1 MGSPLDLVNSD
12 AFRKKLI
19 TRNLTPYLKAPNRP
33 TPPFNTEY
41 IQSDTSV
48 QDSPDQLIDEPSFA
62 NKLYPLNKWGNEG
75 GYQQAP
81 DPVGNTNTKS
91 NEGEYGFQD
100 ANILSEAEPE
110 SKNWRKIN
118 AFGNGSEQLYDSGE
132 FVGNLETIDANG
144 STRYYNNQPY
154 PNFNPSTY
162 GPVSILLTPD
172 PQGSNGLLSSDSYL
186 ARLGASRL
194 RKGFEE
200 RIATA
205 IVQQTV
211 GRANAFNVRSGTDV
225 LNLVTGRVPLIE
237 PNYTITAPSNP
248 ILAATDFALR
258 LAGSTIPTSTI
269 PGSYFDASIN
279 SGQPTTIQQLSAAF
293 AKTSVGKSFSR
304 LLGGDKTGSQLF
316 LNNTGGGQKS
326 RLFGNIDY
334 NKFKPDYQRTLF
346 DRAAGVLVG
355 STTDNSNFYVGSRT
369 SDPSRIFSPGGD
381 IPVNQFG
388 QEVQSPVYGPN
399 ELAALYEGPD
409 LESKLGANGPTYGNG
424 GGVEGG
430 FTWVSPKYKDNAGK
444 YVGIGGEIIRQDED
458 YKPSSYD
465 KTQSTNQTYREGSI
479 LDDTQRLINSQPAGG
494 RRLQH
499 VGNAIDQ
506 VSKVFHDGYREITK
520 GSRVLKYI
528 GSIGQEVGTEYCR
541 IFTKDVPYLQ
551 YNDLQKRNGMTT
563 EGRKFAYSVMD
574 KTWNLNIYPNKQE
587 GGQDSTNLI
596 GTTNNAYAKKYMFSL
611 ENLAWRTSNTPG
623 FSVSDLAICERGPNG
638 GRVMWFP
645 PYGLTF
651 TENVTANWKNTDFI
665 GRPEPVYTYNNTNR
679 TGSLTWKIVVDH
691 PSVLNLLVDKVLK
704 NETNRPRID
713 SIIDS
718 FFAGCRTYDLYE
730 LAKKYYTINP
740 NDLFQLQQMI
750 SSKEM
755 TKEQLTYAVKTIQ
768 PGNTGGQ
775 GEPVKQ
781 TSEPIQ
787 IPNSKNIGFYFDNDI
802 PKEKDNVANFASQ
815 YDAYSTNVLSGEY
828 TKKSTAALTQSFF
841 TSVVEPN
848 YKQIQKLCEDIGNA
862 LKNNEGTITITVD
875 SSCSAPATR
884 SYNEQLSRRRINAAI
899 QYFKTNTNTATYF
912 NSSPRRLFL
921 VEGKAS
927 GENASVQQYDAQKKD
942 FTSGVPVSCTDGDPQ
957 AKGGDTKAASKE
969 IYTTTAMACRRA
981 YINVDTSKLTQPPPQ
996 KSSSIT
1002 QEKPQPQLSN
1012 VLVGTVTPVTTTVQT
1027 IEEKF
1032 VERDNITKRVLRSLL
1047 SECNYFEA
1055 IKEETPMVYDNLK
1068 DKLKFFQP
1076 AFHSMTPEG
1085 LNTRLTFLQ
1094 QCMRPGDTIPTIK
1107 TVGQTNE
1114 LQYNNATNTAFG
1126 APPVLVL
1133 RIGDFYN
1140 TKIIPTSL
1148 ALTYEDLDIN
1158 PEGIG
1163 IQPMIAN
1170 VTLGFN
1176 FIGGSGLKESVDKLQ
1191 NALTFNYYANTE
1203 MYDDRADATDLSY
1216 KVIDKAFLNAIGAQ
1230 PPAATVNQT
1239 QDNNPQTNESTIGDI
1254 LSTSGTTG
1262 TTSYQKYMNNL
1273 VSQTQTYFQNYINKS
1288 KECVKQYNNA
1298 MLQNLTCDRN
1308 YTKGTFLVD
1317 TTPGKEVY
1325 LIGKPNN
1332 VQQVVN
1338 NVFTDYVVNIE
1349 STDPNTQDLFI
1360 NFMSSNKGFSP
1371 KVIRQLTMNLKN
1383 FVTNKTSTYQNAVT
1397 QLSQELVNQQ
1407 QTFIQYLTRANVI
1420 PLYKSGPTTGTD
1432 GFQEK
1437 NGNVVIYDISGTAD
1451 VYNKTEA
1458 PDTFD
1463 EIQKDIRKIGYNIS
1477 EYYGLLITGTT
1488 FEYNSAQYIGVGL
1501 YGDIKEQTTYEKYI
1515 KRVVFVPFTE
1525 GDFGQ
1530 TVKNSDG
1537 NPTGDGTPKN
1547 YAFRRMY
1554 MILSPE
1560 ILDDKRYQTFKD
1572 AMINNIINNKD
1583 ILGSGSQDVAAQFDS
1598 YWIGTAKPQFA
1609 KENAVTTAFLDNLEK
1624 GKLKNFINYTP
1635 FPTKKRVFTF
1645 EKSTTPTASQT
1656 EVITGLG
1663 RVLANSDK
1671 QTWNN
1676 QDKPS
1681 AYVSKLKLN

>member
-1 MGSPLDLVNSD
+1 
-12 AFRKKLI
+12 
-19 TRNLTPYLKAPNRP
+19 
-33 TPPFNTEY
+33 
-41 IQSDTSV
+41 
-48 QDSPDQLIDEPSFA
+48 
-62 NKLYPLNKWGNEG
+62 
-75 GYQQAP
+75 
-81 DPVGNTNTKS
+81 
-91 NEGEYGFQD
+91 
-100 ANILSEAEPE
+100 
-110 SKNWRKIN
+110 
-118 AFGNGSEQLYDSGE
+118 
-132 FVGNLETIDANG
+132 
-144 STRYYNNQPY
+144 
-154 PNFNPSTY
+154 
-162 GPVSILLTPD
+162 
-172 PQGSNGLLSSDSYL
+172 
-186 ARLGASRL
+186 
-194 RKGFEE
+194 
-200 RIATA
+200 
-205 IVQQTV
+205 
-211 GRANAFNVRSGTDV
+211 
-225 LNLVTGRVPLIE
+225 
-237 PNYTITAPSNP
+237 
-248 ILAATDFALR
+248 
-258 LAGSTIPTSTI
+258 
-269 PGSYFDASIN
+269 
-279 SGQPTTIQQLSAAF
+279 
-293 AKTSVGKSFSR
+293 
-304 LLGGDKTGSQLF
+304 
-316 LNNTGGGQKS
+316 
-326 RLFGNIDY
+326 
-334 NKFKPDYQRTLF
+334 
-346 DRAAGVLVG
+346 
-355 STTDNSNFYVGSRT
+355 
-369 SDPSRIFSPGGD
+369 
-381 IPVNQFG
+381 
-388 QEVQSPVYGPN
+388 
-399 ELAALYEGPD
+399 
-409 LESKLGANGPTYGNG
+409 
-424 GGVEGG
+424 
-430 FTWVSPKYKDNAGK
+430 
-444 YVGIGGEIIRQDED
+444 
-458 YKPSSYD
+458 
-465 KTQSTNQTYREGSI
+465 
-479 LDDTQRLINSQPAGG
+479 
-494 RRLQH
+494 
-499 VGNAIDQ
+499 
-506 VSKVFHDGYREITK
+506 
-520 GSRVLKYI
+520 
-528 GSIGQEVGTEYCR
+528 
-541 IFTKDVPYLQ
+541 
-551 YNDLQKRNGMTT
+551 
-563 EGRKFAYSVMD
+563 
-574 KTWNLNIYPNKQE
+574 
-587 GGQDSTNLI
+587 
-596 GTTNNAYAKKYMFSL
+596 
-611 ENLAWRTSNTPG
+611 
-623 FSVSDLAICERGPNG
+623 
-638 GRVMWFP
+638 
-645 PYGLTF
+645 
-651 TENVTANWKNTDFI
+651 
-665 GRPEPVYTYNNTNR
+665 
-679 TGSLTWKIVVDH
+679 
-691 PSVLNLLVDKVLK
+691 
-704 NETNRPRID
+704 
-713 SIIDS
+713 
-718 FFAGCRTYDLYE
+718 
-730 LAKKYYTINP
+730 
-740 NDLFQLQQMI
+740 
-750 SSKEM
+750 
-755 TKEQLTYAVKTIQ
+755 
-768 PGNTGGQ
+768 
-775 GEPVKQ
+775 
-781 TSEPIQ
+781 
-787 IPNSKNIGFYFDNDI
+787 
-802 PKEKDNVANFASQ
+802 
-815 YDAYSTNVLSGEY
+815 
-828 TKKSTAALTQSFF
+828 
-841 TSVVEPN
+841 
-848 YKQIQKLCEDIGNA
+848 
-862 LKNNEGTITITVD
+862 
-875 SSCSAPATR
+875 
-884 SYNEQLSRRRINAAI
+884 
-899 QYFKTNTNTATYF
+899 
-912 NSSPRRLFL
+912 
-921 VEGKAS
+921 
-927 GENASVQQYDAQKKD
+927 
-942 FTSGVPVSCTDGDPQ
+942 
-957 AKGGDTKAASKE
+957 
-969 IYTTTAMACRRA
+969 
-981 YINVDTSKLTQPPPQ
+981 
-996 KSSSIT
+996 
-1002 QEKPQPQLSN
+1002 
-1012 VLVGTVTPVTTTVQT
+1012 LVGTVTPVTTTVQT

-1148 ALTYEDLDIN
+1148 GLTYEDLDIN

-1216 KVIDKAFLNAIGAQ
+1216 KIVDKEFLNAIGAQ

-1273 VSQTQTYFQNYINKS
+1273 VAQTQTYFQNYVNKS

-1407 QTFIQYLTRANVI
+1407 QTFIQYLTRANVM

-1437 NGNVVIYDISGTAD
+1437 NGNVVIYDISGTTD

-1463 EIQKDIRKIGYNIS
+1463 EIQKDIRKIGRNIS

-1488 FEYNSAQYIGVGL
+1488 FDYNSVQYKGIGL
-1501 YGDIKEQTTYEKYI
+1501 YGDTVEQTTYEKYI

-1530 TVKNSDG
+1530 TVKNSFG

>member
-1 MGSPLDLVNSD
+1 
-12 AFRKKLI
+12 
-19 TRNLTPYLKAPNRP
+19 
-33 TPPFNTEY
+33 
-41 IQSDTSV
+41 
-48 QDSPDQLIDEPSFA
+48 
-62 NKLYPLNKWGNEG
+62 
-75 GYQQAP
+75 
-81 DPVGNTNTKS
+81 
-91 NEGEYGFQD
+91 
-100 ANILSEAEPE
+100 
-110 SKNWRKIN
+110 
-118 AFGNGSEQLYDSGE
+118 
-132 FVGNLETIDANG
+132 
-144 STRYYNNQPY
+144 
-154 PNFNPSTY
+154 
-162 GPVSILLTPD
+162 
-172 PQGSNGLLSSDSYL
+172 
-186 ARLGASRL
+186 
-194 RKGFEE
+194 
-200 RIATA
+200 
-205 IVQQTV
+205 
-211 GRANAFNVRSGTDV
+211 
-225 LNLVTGRVPLIE
+225 
-237 PNYTITAPSNP
+237 
-248 ILAATDFALR
+248 
-258 LAGSTIPTSTI
+258 
-269 PGSYFDASIN
+269 
-279 SGQPTTIQQLSAAF
+279 
-293 AKTSVGKSFSR
+293 
-304 LLGGDKTGSQLF
+304 
-316 LNNTGGGQKS
+316 
-326 RLFGNIDY
+326 
-334 NKFKPDYQRTLF
+334 
-346 DRAAGVLVG
+346 
-355 STTDNSNFYVGSRT
+355 
-369 SDPSRIFSPGGD
+369 
-381 IPVNQFG
+381 
-388 QEVQSPVYGPN
+388 
-399 ELAALYEGPD
+399 
-409 LESKLGANGPTYGNG
+409 
-424 GGVEGG
+424 
-430 FTWVSPKYKDNAGK
+430 
-444 YVGIGGEIIRQDED
+444 
-458 YKPSSYD
+458 
-465 KTQSTNQTYREGSI
+465 
-479 LDDTQRLINSQPAGG
+479 
-494 RRLQH
+494 
-499 VGNAIDQ
+499 
-506 VSKVFHDGYREITK
+506 
-520 GSRVLKYI
+520 
-528 GSIGQEVGTEYCR
+528 
-541 IFTKDVPYLQ
+541 
-551 YNDLQKRNGMTT
+551 
-563 EGRKFAYSVMD
+563 
-574 KTWNLNIYPNKQE
+574 
-587 GGQDSTNLI
+587 
-596 GTTNNAYAKKYMFSL
+596 
-611 ENLAWRTSNTPG
+611 
-623 FSVSDLAICERGPNG
+623 
-638 GRVMWFP
+638 
-645 PYGLTF
+645 
-651 TENVTANWKNTDFI
+651 
-665 GRPEPVYTYNNTNR
+665 
-679 TGSLTWKIVVDH
+679 
-691 PSVLNLLVDKVLK
+691 
-704 NETNRPRID
+704 
-713 SIIDS
+713 
-718 FFAGCRTYDLYE
+718 
-730 LAKKYYTINP
+730 
-740 NDLFQLQQMI
+740 
-750 SSKEM
+750 
-755 TKEQLTYAVKTIQ
+755 
-768 PGNTGGQ
+768 
-775 GEPVKQ
+775 
-781 TSEPIQ
+781 
-787 IPNSKNIGFYFDNDI
+787 
-802 PKEKDNVANFASQ
+802 
-815 YDAYSTNVLSGEY
+815 
-828 TKKSTAALTQSFF
+828 
-841 TSVVEPN
+841 
-848 YKQIQKLCEDIGNA
+848 
-862 LKNNEGTITITVD
+862 
-875 SSCSAPATR
+875 
-884 SYNEQLSRRRINAAI
+884 
-899 QYFKTNTNTATYF
+899 
-912 NSSPRRLFL
+912 
-921 VEGKAS
+921 
-927 GENASVQQYDAQKKD
+927 
-942 FTSGVPVSCTDGDPQ
+942 
-957 AKGGDTKAASKE
+957 
-969 IYTTTAMACRRA
+969 
-981 YINVDTSKLTQPPPQ
+981 
-996 KSSSIT
+996 
-1002 QEKPQPQLSN
+1002 
-1012 VLVGTVTPVTTTVQT
+1012 
-1027 IEEKF
+1027 
-1032 VERDNITKRVLRSLL
+1032 
-1047 SECNYFEA
+1047 
-1055 IKEETPMVYDNLK
+1055 
-1068 DKLKFFQP
+1068 
-1076 AFHSMTPEG
+1076 
-1085 LNTRLTFLQ
+1085 
-1094 QCMRPGDTIPTIK
+1094 MRPGDTIPTIK

-1148 ALTYEDLDIN
+1148 GLTYEDLDIN

-1216 KVIDKAFLNAIGAQ
+1216 KIVDKAFLNAIGAQ

-1273 VSQTQTYFQNYINKS
+1273 VAQTQTYFQNYVNKS

-1407 QTFIQYLTRANVI
+1407 QTFIQYLTRANVM

-1437 NGNVVIYDISGTAD
+1437 NGNVVIYDISGTTD

-1463 EIQKDIRKIGYNIS
+1463 EIQKDIRKIGRNIS

-1488 FEYNSAQYIGVGL
+1488 FDYNSVQYKGIGL
-1501 YGDIKEQTTYEKYI
+1501 YGDTVEQTTYEKYI

-1530 TVKNSDG
+1530 TVKNSFG